1 MRGKRRGRT
10 AAVHGERIIPAHA
23 GQTPTGRREKHA
35 ASGSSPRMR
44 GKPLAAP
51 GHMAL
56 ARIIPAHAGQTSGR
70 PRCAYHET
78 DHPRACGA
86 NRISLSTA
94 LRKPGS
100 SPRMRGK
107 RSCRCEICRRPRIIP
122 AHAGQ
127 THAADHAACSRPDH
141 PRACGANF
149 CSVFFVAS
157 FVGSSPRM
165 RGKQGRAARRGLV
178 ERIIPAHAGQ
188 TFCSVFLLLLSS
200 DHPRAC
206 GANSVIPHGVP
217 AAVGSSPRMRGK
229 RPLGLQGDAH
239 HRIIPAHAG
248 QTILV
253 THVRVHAADH
263 PRACGANYCSAI
275 SANHVPGS
283 SPRMRGKRSSWRHP
297 PTPMRII
304 PAHAGQTRG

>member
-1 MRGKRRGRT
+1 MASGSSPRMRGKLPREDAKSMPRLDHPRACG
-10 AAVHGERIIPAHA
+10 ANVVESFGEFCGH
-23 GQTPTGRREKHA
+23 
-35 ASGSSPRMR
+35 GSSPRMR

-107 RSCRCEICRRPRIIP
+107 HPCYAIHCLTLRIIP

-127 THAADHAACSRPDH
+127 TSLSRLASSAATDH

-149 CSVFFVAS
+149 SNGKIIGLD
-157 FVGSSPRM
+157 VGSSPRM
-165 RGKQGRAARRGLV
+165 RGKPTFRSDAV
-178 ERIIPAHAGQ
+178 EYR
-188 TFCSVFLLLLSS
+188 
-200 DHPRAC
+200 
-206 GANSVIPHGVP
+206 
-217 AAVGSSPRMRGK
+217 
-229 RPLGLQGDAH
+229 
-239 HRIIPAHAG
+239 
-248 QTILV
+248 
-253 THVRVHAADH
+253 
-263 PRACGANYCSAI
+263 
-275 SANHVPGS
+275 
-283 SPRMRGKRSSWRHP
+283 
-297 PTPMRII
+297 RII
-304 PAHAGQTRG
+304 PAHAGQTRRRLQHHQRLPDHPRACGANHQRTSAMLGGIGSSPRMRGKPGGRTQRLEQRRIIPAHAGQTTVV

>member
-1 MRGKRRGRT
+1 MRGKLPREDAKSMPRLDHPRACG
-10 AAVHGERIIPAHA
+10 ANVVESFGEFCGH
-23 GQTPTGRREKHA
+23 
-35 ASGSSPRMR
+35 GSSPRMR

-107 RSCRCEICRRPRIIP
+107 HPCYAIHCLTLRIIP

-127 THAADHAACSRPDH
+127 TSLSRLASSAA
-141 PRACGANF
+141 
-149 CSVFFVAS
+149 
-157 FVGSSPRM
+157 
-165 RGKQGRAARRGLV
+165 
-178 ERIIPAHAGQ
+178 
-188 TFCSVFLLLLSS
+188 T

-206 GANSVIPHGVP
+206 GANSTKYNARHMP
-217 AAVGSSPRMRGK
+217 
-229 RPLGLQGDAH
+229 
-239 HRIIPAHAG
+239 
-248 QTILV
+248 T
-253 THVRVHAADH
+253 
-263 PRACGANYCSAI
+263 
-275 SANHVPGS
+275 GS
-283 SPRMRGKRSSWRHP
+283 SPRMRGKRSHVISM
-297 PTPMRII
+297 TMAIRII
-304 PAHAGQTRG
+304 PAHAGQTSGHPAWSVPGTDHPRACGANTGIAGVGT